1 MNRNSSLRSL
11 PSSIQT
17 SVFWMIGSIL
27 LLNAS
32 CKNDLKKIQQTI
44 DRSMLNTERADS
56 VTIIYSKEGITKA
69 QLFAKTFN
77 HVQDAKPP
85 YIEMK
90 NGIRVL
96 FYNDSM
102 NLQSTLLAKYGRYFE
117 QSGNVLV
124 RDSVVV
130 YNIKKE
136 QLNTEELIW
145 NEKLQK
151 FYTDKFVKITTP
163 TQIIYGNGLES
174 NQNFSDYTILKMKG
188 IIGVNKSSLP
198 LQ

>member
-1 MNRNSSLRSL
+1 M
-11 PSSIQT
+11 
-17 SVFWMIGSIL
+17 FWIVGSIL
-27 LLNAS
+27 LLYTS
-32 CKNDLKKIQQTI
+32 CKNDLKKIHQTI

-56 VTIIYSKEGITKA
+56 VTIIYSKEGVTKA

-90 NGIRVL
+90 NGLRVL

-163 TQIIYGNGLES
+163 TQIIFGNGLES
-174 NQNFSDYTILKMKG
+174 NQNFSDYTILKVKG
-188 IIGVNKSSLP
+188 IIGVNKSALP
-198 LQ
+198 VQ